1 MQRDTMKI
9 NLFKLH
15 PTIFKIRH
23 LLFHDSLNLQSSKKS
38 NIHLSILF
46 SNSHDYQKTSRRLIN
61 SSYHERGRNWTTSYV
76 KRRLD
81 ALIDPCI
88 PSDNFRSLKKKKI
101 HRTKNRE

>member
-23 LLFHDSLNLQSSKKS
+23 LLFHDSLKNESPIIQKIQYPLIDPIFQ
-38 NIHLSILF
+38 LA
-46 SNSHDYQKTSRRLIN
+46 QKTSRRLIN

>member
-23 LLFHDSLNLQSSKKS
+23 LLFHNSLKNGSPIIQKIQYPLIDLIFQRA
-38 NIHLSILF
+38 
-46 SNSHDYQKTSRRLIN
+46 QKTSRRLIN

>member
-23 LLFHDSLNLQSSKKS
+23 LLFHDSLSLQSSKKS

-46 SNSHDYQKTSRRLIN
+46 FNAHDYQKTSRRLIN

-88 PSDNFRSLKKKKI
+88 PSDNFRLKKKKI